1 LKTSG
6 GNIVAVKQRILSGMR
21 PTGELHLGHV
31 IGALRNWV
39 AMQSEYDCFYFVAD
53 HHALMSEY
61 SRPEVI
67 RESTLAN
74 VADWIACGVDPEQST
89 VFVQSHVPEHAEL
102 HLILSCIVP
111 LGWLERCPTYK
122 EQLVELEKGGKDV
135 RNYAFL
141 GYPVL
146 QAADIMLYKGNC
158 VPVGEDQIPHLELTR
173 EIVRRFNG
181 TFCRPG
187 AEIFPEPQ
195 AKLTAVPRLLGLD
208 RRKMSKS
215 YGNSIFLSD
224 PAEEVARK
232 IATMY
237 TDPKRVR
244 RADLGHPEECNVHD
258 YYNAFFDLNTAM
270 IVANACRSG
279 QWGCTDC
286 KKKLAEKLNEYLDP
300 IRTKR
305 AELLADRAGL
315 EKVLRAGSER
325 ARTAA
330 AATMKEVR
338 AAVGYWGF

>member
-1 LKTSG
+1 MATKG
-6 GNIVAVKQRILSGMR
+6 RILSGMR

-39 AMQSEYDCFYFVAD
+39 ALQSEYDCFYFVAD

-61 SRPEVI
+61 HRPEVI

-89 VFVQSHVPEHAEL
+89 IFVQSHVPEHAEL
-102 HLILSCIVP
+102 HLILSCITP

-146 QAADIMLYKGNC
+146 QAADIILYKANH

-173 EIVRRFNG
+173 EIVRRFNA
-181 TFCRPG
+181 TFCKSG
-187 AEIFPEPQ
+187 TEIFPEPL

-215 YGNSIFLSD
+215 YGNCILLSD
-224 PAEEVARK
+224 PAEDVARK
-232 IATMY
+232 ISTMF

-244 RADLGHPEECNVHD
+244 RADPGHPEECNVHD
-258 YYNAFFDLNTAM
+258 YYRAFAPERADE
-270 IVANACRSG
+270 VAGKCRAAE
-279 QWGCTDC
+279 WGCTDC
-286 KKKLAEKLNEYLDP
+286 KKDLAATLNVSLDP
-300 IRTKR
+300 IRAKR
-305 AELLADRAGL
+305 AELLGDKAAL
-315 EKVLRAGSER
+315 EKILREGNER
-325 ARTAA
+325 ARTVA

-338 AAVGYWGF
+338 GAVGYWGF

>member
-1 LKTSG
+1 MASKG
-6 GNIVAVKQRILSGMR
+6 RILSGMR

-61 SRPEVI
+61 GRPEII

-74 VADWIACGVDPEQST
+74 VADWIACGVDPEQAT
-89 VFVQSHVPEHAEL
+89 IFVQSHVPEHAEL
-102 HLILSCIVP
+102 HLVLSCITP

-122 EQLVELEKGGKDV
+122 EQLVELEKGGKDI

-146 QAADIMLYKGNC
+146 QAADIVMYKANY
-158 VPVGEDQIPHLELTR
+158 VPVGEDQIPHVELTR

-181 TFCRPG
+181 TFCKPG

-215 YGNSIFLSD
+215 YGNSIFLCD
-224 PAEEVARK
+224 PAGEVEKK

-244 RADLGHPEECNVHD
+244 RADPGHPEECNVHD
-258 YYNAFFDLNTAM
+258 YYRTFAPERADE
-270 IVANACRSG
+270 VAGKCRAAE
-279 QWGCTDC
+279 WGCTDC
-286 KKKLAEKLNEYLDP
+286 KKDLAATLNAFLDP
-300 IRTKR
+300 IRARR
-305 AELLADRAGL
+305 AELLGDKAAL
-315 EKVLRAGSER
+315 EKILREGTER
-325 ARTAA
+325 ARKVA

-338 AAVGYWGF
+338 TAVGYWGF

>member
-1 LKTSG
+1 MTTR
-6 GNIVAVKQRILSGMR
+6 QRILSGMR
-21 PTGELHLGHV
+21 PTGELHLGHL

-39 AMQSEYDCFYFVAD
+39 AMQGEYDCFYFVAD

-61 SRPEVI
+61 HRPEVI
-67 RESTLAN
+67 RSSTLSN
-74 VADWIACGVDPEQST
+74 VADWIACGVDPDKAT
-89 VFVQSHVPEHAEL
+89 IFVQSHVPEHAEL
-102 HLILSCIVP
+102 HLVLSCITP

-146 QAADIMLYKGNC
+146 QAADIVLYKASR

-181 TFCRPG
+181 TFNK
-187 AEIFPEPQ
+187 EIFPEPQ

-215 YGNSIFLSD
+215 YGNCIFLSD
-224 PAEEVARK
+224 PAEEVAK
-232 IATMY
+232 KVSTMY

-244 RADLGHPEECNVHD
+244 RSDPGRPEECNVHD
-258 YYNAFFDLNTAM
+258 YFRAFAPEQSDE
-270 IVANACRSG
+270 VAGKCRSAE
-279 QWGCTDC
+279 WGCTDC
-286 KKKLAEKLNEYLDP
+286 KKHLAATLNAFLDP

-305 AELLADRAGL
+305 TELLADKGAL
-315 EKVLRAGSER
+315 EKILREGNER
-325 ARTAA
+325 ARTVA

-338 AAVGYWGF
+338 QAVGYWGF